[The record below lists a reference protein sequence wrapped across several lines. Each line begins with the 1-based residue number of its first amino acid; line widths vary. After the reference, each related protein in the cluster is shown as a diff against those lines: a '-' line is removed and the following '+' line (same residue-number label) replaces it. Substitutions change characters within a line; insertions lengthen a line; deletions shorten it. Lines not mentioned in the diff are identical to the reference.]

1 MQAAAVKSQYRA
13 KKKKVVDVRTDKSI
27 ALIQLEQRQYKRFI
41 EGINSINT
49 ILDEHNV
56 KQKKIVYDNY
66 ESITKLDRYIFRPDG
81 NRKIAWDIW
90 TAALILYSIVS
101 IPLKIGFQINSDVN
115 DNIFDYIIDCFFF
128 IDIIA
133 TFNTAVVGDN
143 DKFISNRTAIA
154 LRYLSFWFWIDLVST
169 IPIDTIVE
177 LAFAE
182 NNGNALTAIRLIRI
196 IRLIRLIKLA
206 RIFRLRNMTEHLES
220 LRINPAILNVTKL
233 IFQIFFIAHIISCF
247 WYFLTTSDV
256 IGYNDNGDKQS
267 VPTWVRD
274 WPSIDHGI

>member
-56 KQKKIVYDNY
+56 KQKKIVYDSY

-101 IPLKIGFQINSDVN
+101 IPLKIGFQIQSDVN

-133 TFNTAVVGDN
+133 TFNTAIVGDN
-143 DKFISNRTAIA
+143 DKLISNRTTIA
-154 LRYLSFWFWIDLVST
+154 LRYLRFWFWIDIVST

-177 LAFAE
+177 LALTE

-247 WYFLTTSDV
+247 WYFLTTSDI
-256 IGYNDNGDKQS
+256 IGFNDNGDKRS

-274 WPSIDHGI
+274 WPSINHGI